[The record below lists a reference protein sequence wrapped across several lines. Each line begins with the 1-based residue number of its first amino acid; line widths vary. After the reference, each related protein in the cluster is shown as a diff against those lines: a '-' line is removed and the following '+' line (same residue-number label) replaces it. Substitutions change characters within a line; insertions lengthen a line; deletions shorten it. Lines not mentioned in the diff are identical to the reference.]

1 MCCGPRQG
9 DASQLLNFG
18 VFIFGVLKG
27 VFQMLENVR
36 GAIEVFG
43 PAVLVGILSAV
54 VCSVLGVFVVT
65 KRVVFIGITL
75 SEVAACGVA
84 LAMLLGFYP
93 MFGSVALTTVVVL
106 MLAYPF
112 ESSRIPRD
120 AVLGVTFVLA
130 AGLSILLV
138 SKSAFGLE
146 RVKAILYG
154 NLLFASQ
161 LDIWLVS
168 AVLLLV
174 LCCFILFLR
183 PMLYT
188 FLDREM
194 ARVLG
199 VKVGLWELV
208 YFFALGLAVSAV
220 SKVAGSVLVFCYLIV
235 PPSTGMIIGRRLR
248 WVFLVAGLSGS
259 LSTIMGMYLSYA
271 YDVPTSQSIAVMCC
285 ALFGLVVLCSMF
297 RALFYRS
304 M

>member
-1 MCCGPRQG
+1 M
-9 DASQLLNFG
+9 F
-18 VFIFGVLKG
+18 
-27 VFQMLENVR
+27 ENVR

-43 PAVLVGILSAV
+43 PAIFVGILSAV

-84 LAMLLGFYP
+84 LAMLLNLYP
-93 MFGSVALTTVVVL
+93 MFVSVALTTVVVL

-146 RVKAILYG
+146 QVKAILYG

-168 AVLLLV
+168 SVLLLV

-183 PMLYT
+183 PILYT

-248 WVFLVAGLSGS
+248 WVFLISALSGS
-259 LSTIMGMYLSYA
+259 LSTVLGMYLSYA

-285 ALFGLVVLCSMF
+285 AVFGLGVIVSMF
-297 RALFYRS
+297 RALCYRS
-304 M
+304 K